1 MHERSTR
8 RIDSEMTPDSATK
21 VDKRMQ
27 RGEES
32 RRAVLGRAMQIT
44 SEEGLE
50 GLSIGRL
57 AADLHLSKSGVFMHF
72 GSKEELQLA
81 TIRAARRVF
90 SDHVTTP
97 ALAVKPGL
105 PRLWQLS
112 KSFFEYSATRV
123 FAGGCFFNMVSREF
137 NSRPGKI
144 RDAIV
149 DALTEWRSFRE
160 RVVEDAK
167 QLGALRADTDAG
179 RLAFMLHAAESAAE
193 TEALAFDDPSRY
205 DLGREAVR
213 ALLRDSAT
221 DPAAVDALV

>member
-1 MHERSTR
+1 MAPDGQV
-8 RIDSEMTPDSATK
+8 RID
-21 VDKRMQ
+21 KRVQ

-32 RRAVLGRAMQIT
+32 RRAVLARAMQIA

-50 GLSIGRL
+50 ALSIGRL
-57 AADLHLSKSGVFMHF
+57 ATDLHLSKSGVFMHF

-97 ALAVKPGL
+97 ALAVPPGL

-112 KSFFEYSATRV
+112 SSFFEYSAARV
-123 FAGGCFFNMVSREF
+123 FAGGCFFNTVSREY
-137 NSRPGKI
+137 NTRPGKI

-149 DALTEWRSFRE
+149 DALTEWRTFRE

-167 QLGALRADTDAG
+167 QLGALRADIEAG

-205 DLGREAVR
+205 ELGRQAIR
-213 ALLRDSAT
+213 SLLREAAT
-221 DPAAVDALV
+221 DPTVVDALV

>member
-1 MHERSTR
+1 MAIHGEPK
-8 RIDSEMTPDSATK
+8 I
-21 VDKRMQ
+21 DKRVQ

-32 RRAVLGRAMQIT
+32 RRAVLARAVQIA

-50 GLSIGRL
+50 ALSIGRL

-81 TIRAARRVF
+81 TIRAARRIF

-97 ALAVKPGL
+97 ALAAAPGV

-112 KSFFEYSATRV
+112 ISFFEYSATRV
-123 FAGGCFFNMVSREF
+123 FAGGCFFNTVSREF
-137 NSRPGKI
+137 NTRPGKI

-149 DALTEWRSFRE
+149 DALAEWRTFRE

-167 QLGALRADTDAG
+167 QLGQLRADTSAG
-179 RLAFMLHAAESAAE
+179 DLAFMLHAAESAAE

-205 DLGREAVR
+205 DVGRQAVR
-213 ALLRDSAT
+213 SLLRQAAT
-221 DPAAVDALV
+221 DPATVDALV

>member
-1 MHERSTR
+1 MA
-8 RIDSEMTPDSATK
+8 PDGQVK
-21 VDKRMQ
+21 IDKRVQ

-32 RRAVLGRAMQIT
+32 RRAVLGRAMQIA

-50 GLSIGRL
+50 ALSIGRL

-97 ALAVKPGL
+97 ALAVAPGL

-112 KSFFEYSATRV
+112 VSFFRYSDARV
-123 FAGGCFFNMVSREF
+123 FAGGCFFNTVAREF
-137 NSRPGKI
+137 NTRPGKI

-149 DALTEWRSFRE
+149 DALGEWRAFRE

-167 QLGALRADTDAG
+167 QLGVLKPDTDAG
-179 RLAFMLHAAESAAE
+179 HLAFMLHAAESAAE
-193 TEALAFDDPSRY
+193 TEALAFDDPQRY
-205 DLGREAVR
+205 DIGRQAVR
-213 ALLRDSAT
+213 SLLRAAAT
-221 DPAAVDALV
+221 DPAAVDALI

>member
-1 MHERSTR
+1 
-8 RIDSEMTPDSATK
+8 
-21 VDKRMQ
+21 
-27 RGEES
+27 
-32 RRAVLGRAMQIT
+32 MQIA

-50 GLSIGRL
+50 ALSIGRL

-90 SDHVTTP
+90 ADHVTAP
-97 ALAVKPGL
+97 ALAVPPGL

-112 KSFFEYSATRV
+112 ASFFDYSATRV
-123 FAGGCFFNMVSREF
+123 FAGGCFFNTVSREF
-137 NSRPGKI
+137 NTRPGKI

-149 DALTEWRSFRE
+149 DALAEWRTFRE

-167 QLGALRADTDAG
+167 QLGQLRGDTDAG
-179 RLAFMLHAAESAAE
+179 RLAFLLHAAESAAE
-193 TEALAFDDPSRY
+193 TEALAFDDPTRY
-205 DLGREAVR
+205 ELGRAAIR
-213 ALLRDSAT
+213 SLLRDAAT

>member
-1 MHERSTR
+1 MA
-8 RIDSEMTPDSATK
+8 PDGEVK
-21 VDKRMQ
+21 IDKRVQ

-32 RRAVLGRAMQIT
+32 RRAVLGRAMQLA

-97 ALAVKPGL
+97 ALAAGPGL

-112 KSFFEYSATRV
+112 ASFFEYSAVRV
-123 FAGGCFFNMVSREF
+123 FAGGCFFNTVSREF
-137 NSRPGKI
+137 NTRPGKI
-144 RDAIV
+144 RESIV
-149 DALTEWRSFRE
+149 DALAEWRTFRE

-167 QLGALRADTDAG
+167 QLGQLRADTDAG

-193 TEALAFDDPSRY
+193 TEAFAFDDPTRY
-205 DLGREAVR
+205 DIGRQAIR
-213 ALLRDSAT
+213 ALLREAAT

>member
-1 MHERSTR
+1 MA
-8 RIDSEMTPDSATK
+8 PDGEPK
-21 VDKRMQ
+21 IDKRVQ
-27 RGEES
+27 RGQES
-32 RRAVLGRAMQIT
+32 RRAVLGRAMQIA

-50 GLSIGRL
+50 ALSIGRL

-90 SDHVTTP
+90 SDHVTMP
-97 ALAVKPGL
+97 ALAVAPGL

-112 KSFFEYSATRV
+112 DSFFDYSAARV
-123 FAGGCFFNMVSREF
+123 FAGGCFFNTVSREY
-137 NSRPGKI
+137 NTRPGKI

-149 DALTEWRSFRE
+149 EALTEWRAFRE

-167 QLGALRADTDAG
+167 QLGQLRADTDAG

-193 TEALAFDDPSRY
+193 TEALAFDDPGRY
-205 DLGREAVR
+205 EMGRRAVCS
-213 ALLRDSAT
+213 LLRDAAN
-221 DPAAVDALV
+221 DPTAVDALV